1 MLTLASYIFTAR
13 SLIVLFLHINYFV
26 YLHTHTEE
34 RKRLLKVYKGLCCIV
49 FQFGNNKYF
58 NFYVLGKAWIWPWD
72 RRGLASWR
80 RLWWRRGRRWAIME
94 KIVMDVTTEKKIKTI
109 IIWVIVKQPLIFTL
123 SHIAEQLFL
132 QAKLSALYCNNTCN
146 VMGKRS
152 DLSLDFYCL

>member
-109 IIWVIVKQPLIFTL
+109 IMSYCKTTIDLYPVTFCWIIISASQAFCLIL
-123 SHIAEQLFL
+123 
-132 QAKLSALYCNNTCN
+132 
-146 VMGKRS
+146 
-152 DLSLDFYCL
+152 